1 MKNIYIL
8 ICISALIACSDKSQ
22 NKAPSGSDTEKNVMY
37 TAVNKQKTTVTSEPL
52 VVSEITKESDQSIQ
66 ISCLNQDITEW
77 YGFDEATDEPKC
89 KTVKSFKLTSYRCD
103 ISKNAFG
110 ADKDAILVENQ
121 EQRIFVY
128 SNSKDCN
135 EILEIRNSNAP

>member
-1 MKNIYIL
+1 MNTEVQEQPP
-8 ICISALIACSDKSQ
+8 AGTSDVLSVSETKE
-22 NKAPSGSDTEKNVMY
+22 N
-37 TAVNKQKTTVTSEPL
+37 VNKIVTTEPL